1 MLLFLLV
8 SRIVSA
14 VLQLLSRASREA
26 VDILQVSTEVATL
39 RERFRALVTAEGA
52 GTCVLA
58 EVISQVAAFLED

>member
-1 MLLFLLV
+1 M
-8 SRIVSA
+8 
-14 VLQLLSRASREA
+14 
-26 VDILQVSTEVATL
+26 DILQVSTEVATL